1 MNRWK
6 LIPTM
11 VATIIATVAIIVML
25 GIVSTQAAP
34 APRQAVQT
42 PDPGELWS
50 SIQATG
56 KIVVGTSADYPPFEY
71 YDSQFQLTGFDIAL
85 MNAIG
90 EQLGV
95 EHILEGS
102 IRKANNRIRITAQL
116 VKAEDGFHLW
126 SETYDRELTDIFAI
140 QDEIARSITEA
151 LALELNLTGEQPTLA
166 TVSTGNKIG
175 RAHV

>member
-71 YDSQFQLTGFDIAL
+71 YDSQFKLNAIDIAL
-85 MNAIG
+85 KNAIA
-90 EQLGV
+90 EQMFV
-95 EHILEGS
+95 EDVKQDIVIVGL
-102 IRKANNRIRITAQL
+102 AN
-116 VKAEDGFHLW
+116 
-126 SETYDRELTDIFAI
+126 
-140 QDEIARSITEA
+140 A
-151 LALELNLTGEQPTLA
+151 L
-166 TVSTGNKIG
+166 
-175 RAHV
+175 